1 MSSTVDMTVGNPT
14 KHILKFAL
22 PLLLANFGQQLY
34 MLVDAA
40 IVGRG
45 VSVKA
50 LAAVGATDWTCW
62 LILWSAI
69 GFTQG
74 FSTLISRYFGN
85 KDYTGIN
92 KIIAMSTLLCI
103 ALGGI
108 LTVAGLSLASPI
120 LHALNTP
127 DDIIGGAKTY
137 LLTMVSGTIVVTAYN
152 MASAI
157 LRALGNGKTPLLA
170 MVIAG
175 ILNIGLDFLFVFAFD
190 WGIFGAAIASVISQ
204 FVSFLYCLFAI
215 LKIDFIKLDRTAW
228 RFDWK
233 VIKALLSLG
242 TPIALEYVIISLG
255 GIFLQSSVNLQGSSF
270 IAGYTA
276 TNKVYGLLEC
286 SATSLGLACSTFL
299 AQNYGATLYDRVKYG
314 VKTSVYIAVLI
325 AVIVLSLTLLFR
337 KYLLLLFLDVNQAG
351 GYDALTIAVRYLTI
365 MTVFLIV
372 LYLIHVFRNSLQ
384 AIGIAS
390 WSFLSGISEF
400 LCRVFMA
407 KIAVHWAWLDSDALF
422 VSEPVAWF
430 GALLTVFLPYFYYR
444 KKLLETDGKNK
455 NADNPVDVPSS
466 EL

>member
-1 MSSTVDMTVGNPT
+1 
-14 KHILKFAL
+14 
-22 PLLLANFGQQLY
+22 
-34 MLVDAA
+34 
-40 IVGRG
+40 
-45 VSVKA
+45 
-50 LAAVGATDWTCW
+50 
-62 LILWSAI
+62 
-69 GFTQG
+69 
-74 FSTLISRYFGN
+74 
-85 KDYTGIN
+85 
-92 KIIAMSTLLCI
+92 MSTLLCI

-299 AQNYGATLYDRVKYG
+299 AQNYGASLYNRVKNG
-314 VKTSVYIAVLI
+314 VKTSVYIAILM

-407 KIAVHWAWLDSDALF
+407 KIAVHWAWLGSDALF

-444 KKLLETDGKNK
+444 KKLLGTDGKNK